1 MRAVAL
7 EVEDGVDQVLEH
19 ARAGER
25 ALLGHVADEKAGDTA
40 RLRARDQQRRRLA
53 HLSHAAGRGAER
65 AGVQRLD
72 RVDDDGGGMRLAD
85 QLRHTLRRRLGDDQ
99 HARLGHAETVGAQPH
114 LLRRLLA
121 RDVEDGQALAR
132 ERAAG
137 LEGER
142 RLSDARVA
150 AHQHDRARDEAAP
163 QHAVQLRET
172 GGAAERRAGGDGGE
186 RPRLLAARRAG
197 ARAAS
202 ARLGER
208 LLDHRAPRPAA
219 RALPEPARG
228 RVAALLA
235 DEGRQALLLSSNNY
249 LVLAN
254 HPALKAAACA
264 AIERWGCGAGASRL
278 ISGHLELHAEVEAKL
293 AALKGTEAAL
303 LFPSGYQ
310 ANVGA
315 ITALVGRG
323 DHVYSDALNHASIV
337 DGCRLSRASVHV
349 YPHRDVQTLE
359 AELAATP
366 RGGRR
371 LIVSDS
377 VFSMDGDRAPLAALV
392 ALAGQYHSWLMV
404 DEAHATGV
412 LGARGAGLAEVDGVA
427 AAIDVHMGTLGKA
440 LGGAGAY
447 VAGSRTLVELLVNRA
462 RAFIYT
468 TGLAPAAVAAAGA
481 ALAVVAA
488 EPERRAALAR
498 NAAMLREGLRAL
510 GLDARGDTHIVPV
523 LVGANHAALA
533 LADELLARG
542 VHALAIRPPTVP
554 QGTARLRVTPM
565 ATHTTAQLERAL
577 AAFADAARATGLVG

>member
-1 MRAVAL
+1 MRALQVDKGGRTRHDRRVRVLDAELAAL
-7 EVEDGVDQVLEH
+7 ED
-19 ARAGER
+19 AG
-25 ALLGHVADEKAGDTA
+25 
-40 RLRARDQQRRRLA
+40 
-53 HLSHAAGRGAER
+53 
-65 AGVQRLD
+65 
-72 RVDDDGGGMRLAD
+72 
-85 QLRHTLRRRLGDDQ
+85 LRRRL
-99 HARLGHAETVGAQPH
+99 RP
-114 LLRRLLA
+114 LA
-121 RDVEDGQALAR
+121 SA
-132 ERAAG
+132 
-137 LEGER
+137 
-142 RLSDARVA
+142 SDAEVVLDGRRV
-150 AHQHDRARDEAAP
+150 
-163 QHAVQLRET
+163 
-172 GGAAERRAGGDGGE
+172 
-186 RPRLLAARRAG
+186 
-197 ARAAS
+197 
-202 ARLGER
+202 
-208 LLDHRAPRPAA
+208 
-219 RALPEPARG
+219 
-228 RVAALLA
+228 
-235 DEGRQALLLSSNNY
+235 LLLSSNNY
-249 LVLAN
+249 LGLAT
-254 HPALKAAACA
+254 HPAVKAAACA

-337 DGCRLSRASVHV
+337 DGCRLSRASVQV
-349 YPHRDVQTLE
+349 YPHRDVQALE
-359 AELAATP
+359 AALAATP

-377 VFSMDGDRAPLAALV
+377 VFSMDGDRAPLQALAAL
-392 ALAGQYHSWLMV
+392 AEEYHSWLMV

-412 LGARGAGLAEVDGVA
+412 LGPGGAGLAAADGVGA
-427 AAIDVHMGTLGKA
+427 RVTVHMGTLGKA
-440 LGGAGAY
+440 LGAAGAY
-447 VAGSRTLVELLVNRA
+447 VAGARALVELLVNRA

-523 LVGANHAALA
+523 LVGDNRAALA

-565 ATHTTAQLERAL
+565 ATHTTVQLERAL
-577 AAFADAARATGLVG
+577 AAFGDAARTTGLVG